1 MGRVRLS
8 LVFRVDKGK
17 ARAIDPMDVDEK
29 PILDSAQ
36 PRASTS
42 AQPYSQSVEKQSGDD
57 DIVLLDG
64 PPTTKKVRK
73 ANDDKVKPVFAG
85 GDFC

>member
-1 MGRVRLS
+1 M
-8 LVFRVDKGK
+8 DKGK

-29 PILDSAQ
+29 PILDLAE

-42 AQPYSQSVEKQSGDD
+42 AQPQSQSKEEQSDDD

-64 PPTTKKVRK
+64 PPTNKKARK
-73 ANDDKVKPVFAG
+73 ADDDEV
-85 GDFC
+85 